1 VKRYAQPILQLLFA
15 LAGGVAFAGDDHSPP
30 SSKDGAI
37 KGVLAQSIGDAVCF
51 SGSFRRPKVN
61 VWDYTK
67 TKTVPVPG
75 LFQFGKQVT
84 RPEPFVHVNQKLT
97 RMTLLLLHDERELS
111 KEGVTDFF
119 DEMHDFSL
127 RISLTG
133 WPKPL
138 TAKGECALLLKDKP
152 APSSS
157 QVWEATGPTLQCGI
171 DCDGGF
177 MSIERVAGTR
187 DLIFRF
193 DSASGGLRMSSG
205 CSVGAYH
212 VGGEA
217 KPYRKDDR
225 KAQKPPVAFRLTPM
239 PQADCVVFR
248 KETDRGD

>member
-1 VKRYAQPILQLLFA
+1 VKRYGQQILQLLFA
-15 LAGGVAFAGDDHSPP
+15 LAGGVAFAGDNSSPP

-51 SGSFRRPKVN
+51 SGSFRRLRVN

-75 LFQFGKQVT
+75 LFRFGQQVT

-111 KEGVTDFF
+111 KEGITDYF
-119 DEMHDFSL
+119 DEMHDFRL
-127 RISLTG
+127 RISLKG

-138 TAKGECALLLKDKP
+138 HAEGECALLLKDKP
-152 APSSS
+152 AGNSS
-157 QVWEATGPTLQCGI
+157 QVWQATGSTLHCGI
-171 DCDGGF
+171 DCYGGF

-193 DSASGGLRMSSG
+193 DSASGGLRMSSR

-212 VGGEA
+212 VRGEA
-217 KPYRKDDR
+217 KPYREDHR
-225 KAQKPPVAFRLTPM
+225 KAEKRPAAFRLTPM
-239 PQADCVVFR
+239 PQANCAAFR

>member
-1 VKRYAQPILQLLFA
+1 VKRYGQPILQLLFA
-15 LAGGVAFAGDDHSPP
+15 LAGGIAFAGDDNSLP
-30 SSKDGAI
+30 SSKGGAI

-51 SGSFRRPKVN
+51 SGSFRRLKVN

-67 TKTVPVPG
+67 TKIVPVPG
-75 LFQFGKQVT
+75 LFRFGEQVT

-111 KEGVTDFF
+111 KEGVTDYF
-119 DEMHDFSL
+119 DQMHDFCL
-127 RISLTG
+127 RISLKG
-133 WPKPL
+133 WPNPL
-138 TAKGECALLLKDKP
+138 NAEGECALLLKDKP
-152 APSSS
+152 TENSL
-157 QVWEATGPTLQCGI
+157 QVWEGTGSTLHCGI

-187 DLIFRF
+187 DLIFQF
-193 DSASGGLRMSSG
+193 GSASGGLRMSNG

-217 KPYRKDDR
+217 KPYREDYR
-225 KAQKPPVAFRLTPM
+225 MAQKAPVAFRITPM
-239 PQADCVVFR
+239 PQADCAAFR